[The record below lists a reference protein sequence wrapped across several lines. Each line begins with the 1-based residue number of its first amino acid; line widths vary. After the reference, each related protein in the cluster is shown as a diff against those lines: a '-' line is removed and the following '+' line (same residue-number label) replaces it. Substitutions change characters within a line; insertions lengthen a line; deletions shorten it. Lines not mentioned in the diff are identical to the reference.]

1 MEIHW
6 RNMDEVDAE
15 EREATERK
23 LQALSDGHSDLIDL
37 RIAAKPNHHHRHGAQ
52 EVHITCQA
60 RGKEIV
66 ATRTGADLGQALHD
80 ALDAF
85 VAEVRRL
92 RDRRADHRPASQ
104 S

>member
-6 RNMDEVDAE
+6 RNMDDVEE
-15 EREATERK
+15 SEREAAERK
-23 LQALSDGHSDLIDL
+23 LRALADGHSDLIDL
-37 RIAAKPNHHHRHGAQ
+37 RIAAKPNNHHRHGAQ

-66 ATRTGADLGQALHD
+66 ATRSGADLGQALHD

-92 RDRRADHRPASQ
+92 RDRRGDRRTAES
-104 S
+104 

>member
-6 RNMDEVDAE
+6 RNMDEVAE
-15 EREATERK
+15 PEREAAERK
-23 LQALSDGHSDLIDL
+23 LRALANGYSDLIDL
-37 RIAAKPNHHHRHGAQ
+37 RIAAKPSNHHRQGGQ

-60 RGKEIV
+60 RGKELV

-85 VAEVRRL
+85 VAEVRRM
-92 RDRRADHRPASQ
+92 RDRRGERRAET
-104 S
+104 

>member
-6 RNMDEVDAE
+6 RNMDEIDAE

-23 LQALSDGHSDLIDL
+23 LRALSNGHSDLIDL
-37 RIAAKPNHHHRHGAQ
+37 RIAAKPNHHHRHGGQ

-92 RDRRADHRPASQ
+92 RDRRAERRPAS
-104 S
+104 

>member
-1 MEIHW
+1 VEIHW
-6 RNMDEVDAE
+6 RNMDGVEESERDA
-15 EREATERK
+15 AERK
-23 LQALSDGHSDLIDL
+23 IRALADGHSDLIDL
-37 RIAAKPNHHHRHGAQ
+37 RIAAKPNNHHRHGGQ

-85 VAEVRRL
+85 VSEVRRL
-92 RDRRADHRPASQ
+92 RDRRSDHRAET
-104 S
+104 

>member
-1 MEIHW
+1 
-6 RNMDEVDAE
+6 MDGVEESERDA
-15 EREATERK
+15 AERK
-23 LQALSDGHSDLIDL
+23 IRALADGHSDLIDL
-37 RIAAKPNHHHRHGAQ
+37 RIAAKPSNHHRHGGQ

-85 VAEVRRL
+85 VSEVRRL
-92 RDRRADHRPASQ
+92 RDRRSDHRAES
-104 S
+104 

>member
-1 MEIHW
+1 VEIHW
-6 RNMDEVDAE
+6 RNMDEVAEAERDA
-15 EREATERK
+15 AERK
-23 LQALSDGHSDLIDL
+23 LRSLADGHSDLIDL
-37 RIAAKPNHHHRHGAQ
+37 RIAAKPNNHHRHGGQ

-85 VAEVRRL
+85 VSEVRRL
-92 RDRRADHRPASQ
+92 RDRRSNHRGEG
-104 S
+104 

>member
-6 RNMDEVDAE
+6 RNMEQVE
-15 EREATERK
+15 ESEREAAEHK
-23 LQALSDGHSDLIDL
+23 LRALADGHSDLIDL
-37 RIAAKPNHHHRHGAQ
+37 RIAAKPNTHHRHGGQ

-66 ATRTGADLGQALHD
+66 ATRSGADLGQALHD

-92 RDRRADHRPASQ
+92 RDRRADRRAASEP
-104 S
+104 